1 MTRRRY
7 VCPRCNREAWAV
19 RILRMCPALR
29 ALGAAA
35 REAVLGS

>member
-19 RILRMCPALR
+19 RILRMCPWPKC
-29 ALGAAA
+29 GYQGEM
-35 REAVLGS
+35 EAKKR